1 MQVQV
6 LFPAP
11 RTRNHG
17 FFFNP
22 DINEVKM
29 DFVSLLLI
37 AIALSMDAMAVSISA
52 GIASNKP
59 KISNVIKLAL
69 FFGFFQFL
77 MPVIGYYL
85 GRTVSEYIERFDH
98 WVAFALLVFIGA
110 KMLIEAIKNKDDDSP
125 AGDPYK
131 TKTLFIMAIAT
142 SIDALAVGVS
152 FALTNVH
159 IFSSAAVIG
168 VVTFMLS
175 ALGVFI
181 GRKVGS
187 LFSKRAE
194 ILGGIILIG
203 IGAKILIE
211 HLFF

>member
-1 MQVQV
+1 
-6 LFPAP
+6 
-11 RTRNHG
+11 
-17 FFFNP
+17 
-22 DINEVKM
+22 M
-29 DFVSLLLI
+29 DFISLLLI

-52 GIASNKP
+52 GIASDKP
-59 KISNVIKLAL
+59 KLYKVIKLAL

-110 KMLIEAIKNKDDDSP
+110 KMLIEAIKNKDEGSP
-125 AGDPYK
+125 TDDPYK

-152 FALTNVH
+152 FAMTNVQ
-159 IFSSAAVIG
+159 IFFSAAVIG
-168 VVTFMLS
+168 VITFLLS
-175 ALGVFI
+175 MLGVFI

-194 ILGGIILIG
+194 IIGGII
-203 IGAKILIE
+203 
-211 HLFF
+211 